1 MEPLPIFY
9 IISFICL
16 LIKFQQRE
24 NNNIVYNLV
33 QGCKQTKGFSA
44 QAYRGTL
51 RTENPFF
58 ALYCWTFDVKPVGG

>member
-1 MEPLPIFY
+1 MAPLPVFY

-44 QAYRGTL
+44 YSYTIKI
-51 RTENPFF
+51 RTEDPFF
-58 ALYCWTFDVKPVGG
+58 PYIAGFLM